1 MITEYVCDMATVP
14 QINLI
19 LFCFERTC
27 YIIYSNN
34 MQNCTKET
42 NTIEILLILLLP
54 SKIKP
59 NTCRDEEKYLQ
70 KCLHVFLIP
79 FLVTNEA
86 QLFVAL
92 TQNTPTYTSPY
103 RHTDRISHLQQK
115 SHLSLYY
122 PPQILAWSLLPV
134 FYLSTFSLLFRRKTG
149 GKKKINTPTTNLT
162 THTHNLQHF
171 PRLLPSL

>member
-14 QINLI
+14 QISLV

-42 NTIEILLILLLP
+42 NTIEILLIPLLP

-59 NTCRDEEKYLQ
+59 NTCRYEEKYLQ
-70 KCLHVFLIP
+70 KYVRVFLIP
-79 FLVTNEA
+79 FFVTKKA
-86 QLFVAL
+86 QLLVAL
-92 TQNTPTYTSPY
+92 TQNTPTHTSPY

-134 FYLSTFSLLFRRKTG
+134 FYLSTFSLLLRIKQG
-149 GKKKINTPTTNLT
+149 GKKTTPTTNLT